1 MQEGDAVRANG
12 TAERVGEGSK
22 NRSRGEGDRRGP
34 QRGVSSRNVGGHVG
48 CSGEKSRK
56 RWVHEGNSG
65 TLEAVGWVHVVKG
78 TPPRSSHS
86 PVAATVV

>member
-34 QRGVSSRNVGGHVG
+34 LSSRNVCGHVG
-48 CSGEKSRK
+48 CSGEKSRE

-65 TLEAVGWVHVVKG
+65 ML
-78 TPPRSSHS
+78 
-86 PVAATVV
+86 